1 MSNQVK
7 YSAMTSNF
15 FTLVVAVVL
24 SFGAINF
31 ASIAFAQNSNHQANE
46 TSDVSLWVTSDRLK
60 RYTCPSTD
68 CGVVGYYM
76 FREAAFIFEEK
87 GEWLRTSK
95 YYTASCKNGLSEFVD
110 EGNAVCVSSNGIEN
124 GMFAEWI
131 EKKYLSATR
140 PPDPAENAEG
150 IEKVVAGSDDFHIY
164 EDAFVKAAQT
174 LIDQGRCKESDFKEI
189 GGWAK
194 SGTTYRDQ
202 PVYFTYCG
210 GMTIPNRIYLNAES
224 GHIFK

>member
-1 MSNQVK
+1 MATRIKCAAIKSI
-7 YSAMTSNF
+7 F
-15 FTLVVAVVL
+15 FTLVAVL
-24 SFGAINF
+24 TLTFGAIDF
-31 ASIAFAQNSNHQANE
+31 ASNALAQNSNHQANE
-46 TSDVSLWVTSDRLK
+46 TSDVKLWVTSDRLK

-68 CGVVGYYM
+68 CGVVGKYF
-76 FREAAFIFEEK
+76 FREAAFVFEER
-87 GEWLRTSK
+87 GEWIRTTK
-95 YYTASCKNGLSEFVD
+95 YYTASCKNGLSEFVE

-131 EKKYLSATR
+131 EKKFLSDVR
-140 PPDPAENAEG
+140 PPDPAANAEG
-150 IEKVVAGSDDFHIY
+150 LAKVVGSSDDFHIY
-164 EDAFVKAAQT
+164 KDAFVKAAQS
-174 LIDQGRCKESDFKEI
+174 LIDQGRCKEDDFKEM

-210 GMTIPNRIYLNAES
+210 GMTIPNRIYLNAET